1 MNNLTPAQILDLP
14 MPENDANAATIRDY
28 LTALLIRVWIDE
40 ADFSGKR
47 PFGNSGW
54 QWDVYKV
61 LAEAELLAST
71 TDEFGELDLDIR
83 EAGQIMTGAIRALG
97 AGR

>member
-1 MNNLTPAQILDLP
+1 MNNLTPAQILNLP
-14 MPENDANAATIRDY
+14 MPENDAHAATIRDY

-61 LAEAELLAST
+61 LAAADLLAST
-71 TDEFGELDLDIR
+71 TDQYGELDLDIR
-83 EAGQIMTGAIRALG
+83 EADELMAGAIRALG
-97 AGR
+97 AR